1 MYTVSRTPLP
11 GTPFDA
17 FESLPSQKALDTP
30 IYRVSTFLGS
40 SLAHLFQ
47 LFFSQTNES
56 RQSAMSISSD
66 LFPELL
72 SWAAFIDMTKRS
84 HSVSPLP
91 QGMPNDI
98 AEEDDMFDD
107 DMLTES
113 ECHHPLSLSRIFDPT
128 TLAMGFDTSHLD
140 GLDEQLI
147 YSPQD
152 AFFDLCWP
160 DDPYPYPSKLE
171 ETAETISAPSLP
183 SVSILSSFETDS
195 GLEECQTQVEDT
207 RIRVQQ
213 FDGVPPTIKV
223 SSYVSMIA
231 FTTTDWLLTKSAP
244 FLGCRKE
251 SSTGL
256 PFQL

>member
-1 MYTVSRTPLP
+1 
-11 GTPFDA
+11 
-17 FESLPSQKALDTP
+17 
-30 IYRVSTFLGS
+30 
-40 SLAHLFQ
+40 
-47 LFFSQTNES
+47 
-56 RQSAMSISSD
+56 MSISSD

-72 SWAAFIDMTKRS
+72 SWAAFIDMTQRS

-98 AEEDDMFDD
+98 AEEEDDMFDD

-113 ECHHPLSLSRIFDPT
+113 EYHHPLSLSRIFDPT
-128 TLAMGFDTSHLD
+128 TLAIGFDVSHFD

-147 YSPQD
+147 YSPHE

-160 DDPYPYPSKLE
+160 NDPYPEFE

-213 FDGVPPTIKV
+213 FDGLLPTIKV
-223 SSYVSMIA
+223 SSYVSMNA
-231 FTTTDWLLTKSAP
+231 LQYSY
-244 FLGCRKE
+244 
-251 SSTGL
+251 
-256 PFQL
+256 